1 MNKKEMRNIAQD
13 FIESNIQFEQGQ
25 EIRLVVAPE
34 NVDVAIEALQSTG
47 EEVAVIGKTVVG
59 KGVILK

>member
-34 NVDVAIEALQSTG
+34 NAKF
-47 EEVAVIGKTVVG
+47 GKV
-59 KGVILK
+59 LKSELKSLAQER